1 MALCYIPARL
11 FSTAVVQASP
21 ARCQKSSTTRMA
33 KTSHGY
39 RPTKKLPQ
47 IFVLLTW
54 MAIAFLGPS
63 LRFSAG
69 RPHRYA
75 PTTEIAIYIY
85 TQIYSNSTKTWPLVT
100 RSLTFPSPFFS
111 IESDVCSFQC
121 STAIPFPEII
131 PGWFTSLSWQ
141 LIALPSISN
150 LSTMSLWITRD
161 EQSVDSNDWFDEI
174 WPKSPVT
181 FQCPQWNPWIYMS
194 WLG

>member
-21 ARCQKSSTTRMA
+21 VRCQKSSKTGMA

-85 TQIYSNSTKTWPLVT
+85 IHKYIVVVLKHDPWSQEASLFPLLFFRSNQMSVRFNTPQPYLSRK
-100 RSLTFPSPFFS
+100 
-111 IESDVCSFQC
+111 SFQV
-121 STAIPFPEII
+121 
-131 PGWFTSLSWQ
+131 G
-141 LIALPSISN
+141 LPHLAGN
-150 LSTMSLWITRD
+150 
-161 EQSVDSNDWFDEI
+161 
-174 WPKSPVT
+174 
-181 FQCPQWNPWIYMS
+181 
-194 WLG
+194 

>member
-1 MALCYIPARL
+1 MLYSRKAVLNCSCAGESCQVPEIFHNQDGQNIPWIPTNKKAAPN
-11 FSTAVVQASP
+11 FCP
-21 ARCQKSSTTRMA
+21 
-33 KTSHGY
+33 SHVDGY
-39 RPTKKLPQ
+39 SVSGTKPQ
-47 IFVLLTW
+47 VLSWETPQVCSHHW
-54 MAIAFLGPS
+54 NS
-63 LRFSAG
+63 N
-69 RPHRYA
+69 
-75 PTTEIAIYIY
+75 IYIY